1 MASKKYDWVAIKN
14 DYLLG
19 KYKDLKALAKAYG
32 VSYHYMKTKAASW
45 KTDKAFIQE
54 IQSEIDNEISF
65 LEEADRN
72 NIQEELVNIPEDRAI
87 WHKRLWDKLG
97 LVAEKALNNPELHFF
112 THEGVLK
119 TKALSDVAAV
129 IEKVQKG
136 QVEMKDD
143 KTTGQLESYANLI
156 ADYRA
161 KAQSNEIPSTD
172 EEDEDENEDR
182 E

>member
-1 MASKKYDWVAIKN
+1 MANKKYDWVAIKN

-45 KTDKAFIQE
+45 KTDKAFVQE

-65 LEEADRN
+65 LEEEDRN
-72 NIQEELVNIPEDRAI
+72 SIREELVNIPDDRAI

-156 ADYRA
+156 ASYRA
-161 KAQSNEIPSTD
+161 NATETTD
-172 EEDEDENEDR
+172 EDFEKEDYDNINKED
-182 E
+182 